1 MTNKSWAVL
10 QLYKQINVKQLQTG
24 GDVSLVVALLQEGC
38 QFKSVPAQQLPS
50 RGPSTTTSDALPSL
64 PPSLHP
70 KPAPPPPLL
79 SWPSGLWLF
88 CAAAWREHWNLP
100 RANKALSQ
108 RSRLQHHQVS
118 SYIHL
123 ALDFML
129 QEWVPAGLQGEEM
142 QHFSFWVM
150 MSEFRGVT
158 SWLILT
164 HVSRL

>member
-1 MTNKSWAVL
+1 MSALLWPC
-10 QLYKQINVKQLQTG
+10 YKR
-24 GDVSLVVALLQEGC
+24 DVSSNLYQLSSYHREAL
-38 QFKSVPAQQLPS
+38 QQQHPTPS
-50 RGPSTTTSDALPSL
+50 PPS

-118 SYIHL
+118 SYIPL

-129 QEWVPAGLQGEEM
+129 QEWVPAGLQVEEM